1 MLGSWHY
8 GHLQPHWK
16 TTSTGQRLTSALLAA
31 CISIVMLMQLNH
43 RPSFYVTSPTSEIQV
58 SMLMEPPHQQV
69 PQQTEQQTISAQG
82 QANRIR
88 AKKATTSRATSPLS
102 AQSTTEKT
110 HALHVPVNVSDSIA
124 DREKNTNKVNPDP
137 MLTTPSTSLLVT
149 DSQAIRKAYKS
160 SQSEIQAMADNT
172 RKEMT
177 TPVVTRYEQFQ
188 TEADKA
194 KIQDCIKP
202 RYSQSTN
209 LLLIPVIAFAAVT
222 GKCK

>member
-1 MLGSWHY
+1 MLGSRHS

-16 TTSTGQRLTSALLAA
+16 TTSTGQRLTSALLAV

-43 RPSFYVTSPTSEIQV
+43 QPSFYVTGPTSEIQV
-58 SMLMEPPHQQV
+58 SMLMESPHQKI
-69 PQQTEQQTISAQG
+69 PQKAEPQTISLQSA
-82 QANRIR
+82 ANRIR
-88 AKKATTSRATSPLS
+88 TKIATTSRATSPLS
-102 AQSTTEKT
+102 VKSTTENT
-110 HALHVPVNVSDSIA
+110 HALHVPASTSDSIT
-124 DREKNTNKVNPDP
+124 DREMNTNKVNPAP
-137 MLTTPSTSLLVT
+137 ALTTSSTSLLVT

-172 RKEMT
+172 GKEMNT
-177 TPVVTRYEQFQ
+177 AIVTKYEQFQ